1 MSPCSIPNVP
11 LVLLL
16 VLAAQM
22 RPLLWL
28 VLAHAWKLLV
38 GMSRCFQEPPSPWR
52 DVFGLL
58 QGWLLMPGTVASQET
73 VVALKHR
80 HKTRAPDGVSESSPQ
95 HRRCSSDSCSRS
107 DHAAPGHS
115 PELTG
120 TVGSFVFC
128 QSGPVNYPTTS
139 PETVHTAAAGLWLAW
154 QCWHRCAGCP
164 SSAGSWPLPGGHCAA
179 SAPLWHLSSAWS
191 DPTGTVD

>member
-28 VLAHAWKLLV
+28 VLARAWKLLV

-80 HKTRAPDGVSESSPQ
+80 HKTRAPDGVFGCQRAPPSTG
-95 HRRCSSDSCSRS
+95 
-107 DHAAPGHS
+107 AAPV
-115 PELTG
+115 
-120 TVGSFVFC
+120 TVAVEA
-128 QSGPVNYPTTS
+128 TTQR
-139 PETVHTAAAGLWLAW
+139 LAIP
-154 QCWHRCAGCP
+154 QN
-164 SSAGSWPLPGGHCAA
+164 
-179 SAPLWHLSSAWS
+179 
-191 DPTGTVD
+191 

>member
-38 GMSRCFQEPPSPWR
+38 GMSRCFQEPPSQRR

-58 QGWLLMPGTVASQET
+58 QGWLLMPGTVASHET
-73 VVALKHR
+73 LVALKHR
-80 HKTRAPDGVSESSPQ
+80 HKTRAPDGVFGCQRAPPSTG
-95 HRRCSSDSCSRS
+95 
-107 DHAAPGHS
+107 AAPVTLVAV
-115 PELTG
+115 EVTM
-120 TVGSFVFC
+120 
-128 QSGPVNYPTTS
+128 QR
-139 PETVHTAAAGLWLAW
+139 LAIP
-154 QCWHRCAGCP
+154 QN
-164 SSAGSWPLPGGHCAA
+164 
-179 SAPLWHLSSAWS
+179 
-191 DPTGTVD
+191 

>member
-28 VLAHAWKLLV
+28 VLARAWKLLV
-38 GMSRCFQEPPSPWR
+38 GMSRCFQKPPSPRR

-73 VVALKHR
+73 LVALKHR
-80 HKTRAPDGVSESSPQ
+80 HKTRAPDGVFGCQRAPPSTG
-95 HRRCSSDSCSRS
+95 
-107 DHAAPGHS
+107 AAPVTLVAV
-115 PELTG
+115 EVTM
-120 TVGSFVFC
+120 
-128 QSGPVNYPTTS
+128 QR
-139 PETVHTAAAGLWLAW
+139 LAIP
-154 QCWHRCAGCP
+154 QN
-164 SSAGSWPLPGGHCAA
+164 
-179 SAPLWHLSSAWS
+179 
-191 DPTGTVD
+191 